1 MPIDEQT
8 LRAIPEFSLLS
19 DEELVHVRSLIRERQ
34 VQRGEILFFEG
45 EPGERLYFILSGWVK
60 VFKTSTDGK
69 EQVLR
74 IFHAGETFNEV
85 PVFDGGPNP
94 ASAMTLEEG
103 TVYVLHRA
111 DIRQLLSEH
120 PTIALSVIQML
131 ASRLRYMVGLVED
144 LSFKHVSAR
153 VAKALLLHSEEIE
166 GKTAHRLT
174 QQELA
179 ALVGTAREVVGRV
192 LKALEQEGGIDLE
205 QGRIRII
212 NRERLE
218 AASGQS

>member
-19 DEELVHVRSLIRERQ
+19 DEELVHVRPLIRKRQ

-45 EPGERLYFILSGWVK
+45 EPGEWLYYIQSGRVK
-60 VFKTSTDGK
+60 VFKTSADGK

-74 IFHAGETFNEV
+74 IFHAGESFNDV

-94 ASAMTLEEG
+94 ASAMVLEDG
-103 TVYVLHRA
+103 VVYALWREDVQR
-111 DIRQLLSEH
+111 LLANH
-120 PTIALSVIQML
+120 PAIALSVIQVL

-144 LSFKHVSAR
+144 LSFRHVRAR
-153 VAKALLLHSEEIE
+153 VAKMLLLHSEEIE

-192 LKALEQEGGIDLE
+192 LKSLEQEGTIDLE
-205 QGRIRII
+205 QGRITIL

-218 AASGQS
+218 EASER

>member
-1 MPIDEQT
+1 MTVEMQA
-8 LRAIPEFSLLS
+8 LRAIQEFSALADTDLAY
-19 DEELVHVRSLIRERQ
+19 VRQVTRERHF
-34 VQRGEILFFEG
+34 QRGEVLFLEG
-45 EPGERLYFILSGWVK
+45 DPGERLYFIQSGRVK
-60 VFKTSTDGK
+60 VFKTSADGK
-69 EQVLR
+69 EQMLR

-94 ASAMTLEEG
+94 ASAMMLEEG

-111 DIRQLLSEH
+111 DIRRLLSEH
-120 PTIALSVIQML
+120 PAIALSVIQVL
-131 ASRLRYMVGLVED
+131 AGRLRYMVGLVED

-153 VAKALLLHSEEIE
+153 VAKALLLHSAEIE

-192 LKALEQEGGIDLE
+192 LKALEQEGAIDLD
-205 QGRIRII
+205 QGRITILSRS
-212 NRERLE
+212 RLE
-218 AASGQS
+218 AASER